1 MFCSELKIPEKR
13 VAVLIGKKGSTK
25 YLIQKQTKTKIDV
38 SKDGDVFIQSDDG
51 LNCFLASNIIKSIGR
66 GFNPDIA
73 ITLLDEENH
82 FELIDITE
90 FTGKSQKKFRRI
102 KARVIGR
109 EGRARKLLE
118 RLTKCNISVY
128 GKTVCVIGP
137 VESCILAKQAIE
149 KLLKGSKHGNV
160 YKFLEKGKKRIE
172 KEEFFK

>member
-38 SKDGDVFIQSDDG
+38 SKEGDVMIQSEDG
-51 LNCFLASNIIKSIGR
+51 LNCFIASNIIKSIGR

-82 FELIDITE
+82 FELINITD
-90 FTGKSQKKFRRI
+90 FTGKSQKKLRRI

-109 EGRARKLLE
+109 EGGARKLLE

-137 VESCILAKQAIE
+137 AESCILAKQAIE